1 MLPFI
6 KARSEVLPTNLN
18 QIKQQLNELYLY
30 NVSDLTW

>member
-6 KARSEVLPTNLN
+6 KARSEVLLMNLN